1 MEEEPEENPILDHFE
16 TELAMRVIRDCI
28 TKLEIIG
35 NTLPLPPV
43 PADTR
48 GYQSLEE
55 RYVYFLVILNRFI
68 KTTIWRQKVR

>member
-1 MEEEPEENPILDHFE
+1 MMEEEPEENPILNHLE
-16 TELAMRVIRDCI
+16 TEFAMRVIRDCI

-55 RYVYFLVILNRFI
+55 R
-68 KTTIWRQKVR
+68 